1 MRLVR
6 LFLAL
11 AASFLAVPA
20 HAYVGPGA
28 GFAVAGGFWSLLA
41 LALAASVLLFLPFR
55 MLLTWLRS
63 RRRPESRA
71 RRVVVIGLDGL
82 DPGLCARWM
91 DEGRLPNLRRLAG
104 QGAFRP
110 LGTTL
115 PAITPAAWSSFATGT
130 DASGHNIYDF
140 ITRDPRTYGPVLSS
154 ALVMPPRRSL
164 KLGRHRLPL
173 SRPRIRNL
181 KGGQPFWKLLGERG
195 VFSTILRVPI
205 TFPPEPFAGHLLA
218 GMCVPDLRGTQ
229 GEFTCLAEAPLDGA
243 LGEDGAGRHIE
254 VRLRD
259 GRGRVSIPGPP
270 APFGGGDDPPLQAP
284 IDLELDAA
292 AGCLRLEAGGHQIE
306 LREGVHSPWVEL
318 AFDGGPG
325 ARVRGICQLYLVSA
339 APLKL
344 YLTAIQI
351 DPARPGLPLSHPSS
365 YATFL
370 SQRLGKYGT
379 LGLAEDTE
387 ALNAGVIDEEAFLQQ
402 ARSLHEERERM
413 LFHALDRTREGLV
426 VCVFDGPDR
435 VQHMFFRT
443 LDPAH
448 PANAGRRMDE
458 FEDVLPRMYADMD
471 DLVGRVMD
479 GIDDDGE
486 TALLVISDHGFCQF
500 RRGVNLN
507 AWLRENGYLTLE
519 EGAEGPGTTGGDW
532 FAGVDWSRTRAFALG
547 LAGLFINRAGREA
560 GGVVAESE
568 AGELKRELIAGLEGL
583 ADDDGEP
590 AIRKVWDAEA
600 HFHGPYKGG
609 APDLLVGYNAGYRA
623 SWSGARG
630 RTTEQ
635 IFEDNTRPW
644 SGDHCVDPAQVPGVL
659 FCNRPIDREDPH
671 LLDVPVSILG
681 LFGVEPPAYMQGEDL
696 FDGRPDAAP

>member
-1 MRLVR
+1 MRSVR
-6 LFLAL
+6 LFSAL
-11 AASFLAVPA
+11 AILLAVPA

-28 GFAVAGGFWSLLA
+28 GFALAGGFWTLLVLLLA
-41 LALAASVLLFLPFR
+41 ATVLLILPFR
-55 MLLTWLRS
+55 MLLVRLRR
-63 RRRPESRA
+63 RRRPSSRA
-71 RRVVVIGLDGL
+71 RRVVVVGLDGL

-91 DEGRLPNLRRLAG
+91 DEGRLPNLRRLAA
-104 QGAFRP
+104 QGVFRP

-130 DASGHNIYDF
+130 DPSGHNIYDF

-154 ALVMPPRRSL
+154 AVVLPPRRSL
-164 KLGRHRLPL
+164 KLGRRRLPL

-181 KGGQPFWKLLGERG
+181 KGGQPFWKLLGDKG
-195 VFSTILRVPI
+195 VFSSILRVPI

-229 GEFTCLAEAPLDGA
+229 GEFTCLREAPPEEGVRQ
-243 LGEDGAGRHIE
+243 DGAGRHIE
-254 VRLRD
+254 VRLID
-259 GRGRVSIPGPP
+259 GRGRVLLPGPP
-270 APFGGGDDPPLQAP
+270 APFGNGDPPLQAL
-284 IDLELDAA
+284 IDLERDA
-292 AGCLRLEAGGHQIE
+292 GTGLLRLTAGGRRVE

-318 AFDGGPG
+318 TFDGGPG
-325 ARVRGICQLYLVSA
+325 ARVRGICRFLLA
-339 APLKL
+339 ASSPLKL

-351 DPARPGLPLSHPSS
+351 DPDRPGLPLSHPSS
-365 YATFL
+365 YATWL

-402 ARSLHEERERM
+402 ARALHEEREGM

-443 LDPAH
+443 LDPEH
-448 PANAGRRMDE
+448 PANAGRRRDE
-458 FEDVLPRMYADMD
+458 FEDVLPRMYAEMD

-479 GIDDDGE
+479 RVEDGGE

-507 AWLRENGYLTLE
+507 AWLRENGYLSLGE
-519 EGAEGPGTTGGDW
+519 SPEGRGPGDW

-547 LAGLFINRAGREA
+547 LAGLFINRSGREA
-560 GGVVAESE
+560 RGVVEESE
-568 AGELKRELIAGLEGL
+568 AADLKKELIAGLEGL
-583 ADDDGEP
+583 GDVDGQQ
-590 AIRKVWDAEA
+590 AIRKVWDADD
-600 HFHGPYKGG
+600 HFRGPYKGG

-630 RTTEQ
+630 RVTGEV
-635 IFEDNTRPW
+635 FEDNTRPW

-659 FCNRPIDREDPH
+659 FCNRPIDKEDPH
-671 LLDVPVSILG
+671 LLDVPVSVLG
-681 LFGVEPPAYMQGEDL
+681 LFGVEPPSYMQGEDL
-696 FDGRPDAAP
+696 FDGRPEAAS